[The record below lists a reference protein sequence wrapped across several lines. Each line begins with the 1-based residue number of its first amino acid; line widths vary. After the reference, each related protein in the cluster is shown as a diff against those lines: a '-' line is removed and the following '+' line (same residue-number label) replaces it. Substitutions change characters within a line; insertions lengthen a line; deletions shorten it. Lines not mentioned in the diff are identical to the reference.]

1 MFQYNSIKFVAVLTI
16 LTAGICAAGDYED
29 VDLGVS
35 LDYSRFSIEGGVYLD
50 VYLLVPQAN
59 MTFAKTSDGL
69 AANVIF
75 QAALLQG
82 DVVPYEPDRWQRIFR
97 VKDQDVVAKLGF
109 SPDITKFFVQEGE
122 YTLQVD
128 ILDANSNRRQRIR
141 RPVSLKNFPEGE
153 LSFSDITLASKI
165 EKAKQ
170 ENEFTK
176 YGHDVL
182 PNAERTFTS
191 LLPVL
196 YYFFEVYGLSDGGK
210 YEVSTVI
217 KNLSDKIVKELP
229 VRPKQSP
236 GTSAVEW
243 GGINTSGLKNG
254 IYSLVVTVTD
264 LGSGT
269 SVTHDKTFYIVKP
282 IVAGE
287 SMAEANEYTDVTED
301 DLDKIFEMVNVVM
314 TANEKRLYKKSNPEG
329 KRKTLVAFWQRKDPD
344 SSTPVNEFKQE
355 FYRRVQ
361 LANAEFGKGNTEGWK
376 TDRGRVLIQ
385 YGPPSNIEKSLMSIG
400 QRPWEGWYYYD
411 MEGGVEFIFVDRSGF
426 GRFDLVHSTAR
437 SELEDQ
443 NWSRFLNSRD

>member
-1 MFQYNSIKFVAVLTI
+1 ML
-16 LTAGICAAGDYED
+16 AADYED
-29 VDLGVS
+29 ADLGVS

-59 MTFAKTSDGL
+59 MTYTKHGEEL
-69 AANVIF
+69 VANVIF

-82 DVVPYEPDRWQRIFR
+82 DVVPYNPDRWQRIFKVPNQAS
-97 VKDQDVVAKLGF
+97 VKKLGYA
-109 SPDITKFFVQEGE
+109 PDISKFYVEAGD

-128 ILDANSNRRQRIR
+128 ILDVNSNRRQRIR
-141 RPVSLKNFPEGE
+141 RQITLEKFPQGE

-165 EKAKQ
+165 VKATD

-176 YGHDVL
+176 YGHDIL

-196 YYFFEVYGLSDGGK
+196 YYFFEIYELSGDGQ
-210 YEVSTVI
+210 YEVTTTI
-217 KNLSDKIVKELP
+217 LNLAGDVVKEFP
-229 VRPKQSP
+229 VRAKKSP

-243 GGINTSGLKNG
+243 GGLNLSGLKNG
-254 IYSLVVTVTD
+254 IHKLVVDVKD
-264 LGSGT
+264 LASGT
-269 SVTHDKTFYIVKP
+269 TVTHDKTFYIVKP
-282 IVAGE
+282 IVEGE
-287 SMAEANEYTDVTED
+287 SMDEAESYANVTEEE
-301 DLDKIFEMVNVVM
+301 LDKIFDMVSIVM
-314 TANEKRLYKKSNPEG
+314 TSAEKRLYKKSKFDG
-329 KRKTLVAFWQRKDPD
+329 KKKTILAFWERKDPD
-344 SSTPVNEFKQE
+344 PSTSVNEYKQE

-361 LANAEFGKGNTEGWK
+361 MANDEFGKGTSEGWK

-400 QRPWEGWYYYD
+400 QRPWEGWYYYEL
-411 MEGGVEFIFVDRSGF
+411 EGGVEFIFVDRSGF